1 MTSID
6 NTMKAKLQNYNL
18 VKGSLT
24 QMQRK
29 KTSVSCPLVRTLR

>member
-6 NTMKAKLQNYNL
+6 NIMKNKLQSYNL
-18 VKGSLT
+18 AKGSLA

-29 KTSVSCPLVRTLR
+29 KT

>member
-29 KTSVSCPLVRTLR
+29 KTCVVLLDNLAGY

>member
-29 KTSVSCPLVRTLR
+29 KTCVLLPDKLARS

>member
-29 KTSVSCPLVRTLR
+29 KT